1 MFSKTNKTARID
13 SEQREQFEYARAR
26 VMQKKGLMR
35 HFIVFLVGSILL
47 IIINPILGYGTDF
60 LIKNWFIWAIL
71 IWAFLFLMHLF
82 NVFIMNSF
90 MGKEWENKQME
101 QLKAKQVARI
111 AELKKQA
118 IQEVTVAE
126 VKDAKDIAASEETL
140 KQNNNPN
147 LLPPEE
153 A

>member
-35 HFIVFLVGSILL
+35 HFIVFLVGSVLL

-60 LIKNWFIWAIL
+60 FIKNWFIWAIL
-71 IWAFLFLMHLF
+71 IWAFLFLMHVF

-90 MGKEWENKQME
+90 MGKEWENTQME

-126 VKDAKDIAASEETL
+126 VKAAKDIAASEETP
-140 KQNNNPN
+140 KRNNNPN